1 MTRLP
6 SDKEAKMT
14 RGKPLAVGPT
24 ARLPA
29 GLSWERLAAMSPE
42 EIRSKNVFPYP
53 ALPHPK
59 QATGGQVF
67 PQMQTRMFLDWSGL
81 MLNSTSRMRF
91 CRNFLRHLS
100 SKSPRIGGCVAGR
113 GGIDQQFLPPVQRY
127 SDPVQLNGLQILLTP
142 LPGRIQPDR

>member
-24 ARLPA
+24 ARLPG

-42 EIRSKNVFPYP
+42 EIRSKNVFPILHCHTRSRLR
-53 ALPHPK
+53 A
-59 QATGGQVF
+59 GSGF

-91 CRNFLRHLS
+91 CRNFRHLLQNRPELGDVS
-100 SKSPRIGGCVAGR
+100 GR
-113 GGIDQQFLPPVQRY
+113 GGIDQQFLLPVQRY
-127 SDPVQLNGLQILLTP
+127 SDLGPA
-142 LPGRIQPDR
+142 